1 MLEAAENILP
11 FGRLEDKASVEA
23 AHPPSRSPSVP
34 ENEFLAALTS
44 HLAKS
49 LPSKKHSLHDAAQH
63 HFKSPGK
70 MLRSRLA
77 LAACLKKGM
86 PKQAALD
93 WAVAIELLHNA
104 SLVHDD
110 ICDNDRLRRDLPSLW
125 AAYGQPLA
133 ICFGDWLIGKSFELA
148 AQAQAIT
155 GAPLTALMARTMSDL
170 STGQAAE
177 FNGTE
182 LPDCEAYL
190 SIVGGKTTP
199 LFMAAI
205 EGAFFAGDPL
215 PAEDIQTC
223 RKMFEHIGFAYQ
235 IANDIENH
243 KALKAGAETG
253 DLLRGAPN
261 AVYIMYRA
269 LLTDEKRTAFDHWQ
283 KSENKHYAEHW
294 LNDIAASEAE
304 TLTYGQFAD
313 HLAALKLYQAK
324 LSPTVAALVAPI
336 GDYLSGTK

>member
-1 MLEAAENILP
+1 M
-11 FGRLEDKASVEA
+11 
-23 AHPPSRSPSVP
+23 
-34 ENEFLAALTS
+34 
-44 HLAKS
+44 
-49 LPSKKHSLHDAAQH
+49 
-63 HFKSPGK
+63 
-70 MLRSRLA
+70 
-77 LAACLKKGM
+77 
-86 PKQAALD
+86 
-93 WAVAIELLHNA
+93 
-104 SLVHDD
+104 
-110 ICDNDRLRRDLPSLW
+110 
-125 AAYGQPLA
+125 
-133 ICFGDWLIGKSFELA
+133 
-148 AQAQAIT
+148 
-155 GAPLTALMARTMSDL
+155 TALLARTMSDL

-177 FNGTE
+177 FNGDGAA
-182 LPDCEAYL
+182 DCATYL

-205 EGAFFAGDPL
+205 EGAFLVKDSLL

-269 LLTDEKRTAFDHWQ
+269 QLSDEKRKVFDNWQ
-283 KSENKHYAEHW
+283 NSKSKNYAEHW
-294 LNDIAASEAE
+294 LNDISASEAE
-304 TLTYGQFAD
+304 AMTCAQFND
-313 HLAALKLYQAK
+313 HLTAMKRYQAE